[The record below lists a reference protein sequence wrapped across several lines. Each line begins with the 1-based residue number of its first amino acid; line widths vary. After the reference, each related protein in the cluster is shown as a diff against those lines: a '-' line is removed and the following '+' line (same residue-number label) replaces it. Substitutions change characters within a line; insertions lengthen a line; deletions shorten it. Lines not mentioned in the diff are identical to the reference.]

1 MFWYQWYIG
10 IELKFSKLKENGSFN
25 SVAWCL
31 QLIWQEML
39 QWSALPT
46 LYLFTVQNLSELRG
60 VSANVRQCPP
70 VSAGICRDPTCIIEG
85 QGLAVL
91 KPVSLFEWM
100 SLPRM
105 PMVVQCA
112 LLPSPGTGGVAC
124 AVHRLASASHR
135 ICHSGPLNPTIV
147 TLHPADISQN
157 STPRSSFQFP
167 DFVWSAGCSLADE
180 GLVSA
185 PLCCAPAPLRTAA
198 ASFVYKPPSWSRP
211 QLSYWPLLRNLSVNI
226 CLYTFPPHQTQL
238 QPPVNGKMAGT
249 GYCSSGTHSRVCSEL
264 RCRKAATHC
273 VPRAPRTHSIFHTGS
288 TLLRIMHY
296 MTDFPVTAP
305 AGGRLFLAEMSASDL
320 VQ

>member
-180 GLVSA
+180 GLVSGQSPLPAPRLSAAPPLRSA
-185 PLCCAPAPLRTAA
+185 PL
-198 ASFVYKPPSWSRP
+198 
-211 QLSYWPLLRNLSVNI
+211 
-226 CLYTFPPHQTQL
+226 PPHLFTNL
-238 QPPVNGKMAGT
+238 
-249 GYCSSGTHSRVCSEL
+249 
-264 RCRKAATHC
+264 
-273 VPRAPRTHSIFHTGS
+273 
-288 TLLRIMHY
+288 
-296 MTDFPVTAP
+296 P
-305 AGGRLFLAEMSASDL
+305 AGAGRNFLTGHCYEIYL
-320 VQ
+320 